1 MLFAG
6 AEESAAMNETCI
18 DEVKSSVKCVR
29 NQGNKDLEDVFLQKV
44 LSTLLWLEGSVSSCV
59 RHPEG

>member
-6 AEESAAMNETCI
+6 AEESAAINETCI

-44 LSTLLWLEGSVSSCV
+44 L
-59 RHPEG
+59 